1 MENVKNK
8 INSANLENP
17 TKHAFIG
24 VDSPQQYKLA
34 YQEFYQ
40 GFLPHPTIFKGYE
53 NVKQGFSEKVFKIY
67 EKEVK
72 HRREIEKIYIHKTF
86 DNQRRGQWCALTV
99 SCLGLLVAGDIA
111 LHGQALTAGIIAA
124 LDLTALASTFLV
136 GHFVKLK
143 KN

>member
-40 GFLPHPTIFKGYE
+40 GFLSHPTIFKGYE

-67 EKEVK
+67 EKK
-72 HRREIEKIYIHKTF
+72 
-86 DNQRRGQWCALTV
+86 L
-99 SCLGLLVAGDIA
+99 S
-111 LHGQALTAGIIAA
+111 II
-124 LDLTALASTFLV
+124 
-136 GHFVKLK
+136 VKLK
-143 KN
+143 KFISTKHLITNEEVNGAR